1 MPTAEITVMLVDD
14 HHLVRLGFRRM
25 LEDEPG
31 LRVVGEASDGHEAV
45 ELAAKLKPAVIVMD
59 FALPS
64 MNGAVATRM
73 VLKAAA
79 DGAGLMLRMHSGL
92 HCVRAAAGGGRR
104 GCLVQSGRAL
114 ELVGA

>member
-1 MPTAEITVMLVDD
+1 MPTDEITVMLVDD

-64 MNGAVATRM
+64 MKRRGGH
-73 VLKAAA
+73 A
-79 DGAGLMLRMHSGL
+79 DDPER
-92 HCVRAAAGGGRR
+92 CAGG
-104 GCLVQSGRAL
+104 CDF
-114 ELVGA
+114 